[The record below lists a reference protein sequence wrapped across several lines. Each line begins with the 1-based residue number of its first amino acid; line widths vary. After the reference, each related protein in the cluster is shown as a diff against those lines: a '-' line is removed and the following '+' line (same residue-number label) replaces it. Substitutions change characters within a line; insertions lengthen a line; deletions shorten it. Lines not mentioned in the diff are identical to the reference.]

1 MNTQIL
7 ESVMAKIVPAA
18 GRNIRPPDSLVVI
31 LREVVGTFV
40 GMDPAVLP
48 SEPLAD
54 MQSLQKA
61 LKSIELDT
69 DITEIQETIA
79 ALEKLSPSD
88 VTQSSILY
96 PIVNISCFKA
106 VVKLRLDTASSCLKK
121 ATKSRTI
128 HLAKDA
134 LDQVDPLNM
143 PDDSTS
149 CLKFRKA
156 LANATSYVEQLE
168 EQEDSAGAR
177 DIQEHGQHHRG
188 EGRGRHQIS

>member
-1 MNTQIL
+1 MVAWSNLPSDISETLRKLPALVGYIVKKDAVEQVRFNQFNLLQPSLSVTQNAQGLHQIAVRDDHLQMNTQIL
-7 ESVMAKIVPAA
+7 ESVMAKIIPAA

-31 LREVVGTFV
+31 LREVVDTCV

-88 VTQSSILY
+88 VTQRAILY
-96 PIVNISCFKA
+96 PIVNISCFEV
-106 VVKLRLDTASSCLKK
+106 VVKL
-121 ATKSRTI
+121 
-128 HLAKDA
+128 
-134 LDQVDPLNM
+134 
-143 PDDSTS
+143 
-149 CLKFRKA
+149 
-156 LANATSYVEQLE
+156 
-168 EQEDSAGAR
+168 
-177 DIQEHGQHHRG
+177 
-188 EGRGRHQIS
+188 